1 MGTDDRLR
9 EHPAERLAG
18 PFQKVVLADALAQLR
33 DEPHAATA
41 GHRQVALVRRG
52 PVTLILFQFA
62 TDGFLK
68 EHSTDGEVT
77 IHVLAG
83 QLEVSVDDEA
93 VPVAAGEL
101 LSLAPGRPHAVRAHT
116 PSEMLLTICQVPA
129 EAGRSS

>member
-1 MGTDDRLR
+1 MGSDDRLR

-52 PVTLILFQFA
+52 PVALILFWFQ

-68 EHSTDGEVT
+68 EHRTDGEVT

-83 QLEVSVDDEA
+83 QLEVTVDGEA
-93 VPVAAGEL
+93 VPLATGEL
-101 LSLAPGRPHAVRAHT
+101 LSLAPGLPHAVRAVA
-116 PSEMLLTICQVPA
+116 PSQMLLTICREVA
-129 EAGRSS
+129 AGA

>member
-18 PFQKVVLADALAQLR
+18 PFQKVDLADALAQLR
-33 DEPHAATA
+33 DEPHPATA

-52 PVTLILFQFA
+52 PVALILFRFE

-68 EHSTDGEVT
+68 EHRTDGEVT

-83 QLEVSVDDEA
+83 QLEVTVDGEA

-101 LSLAPGRPHAVRAHT
+101 LSLAPGLAHAVRALA
-116 PSEMLLTICQVPA
+116 PSQMLLTVCRLA
-129 EAGRSS
+129 AG